1 MSFATFDLS
10 SQTVSNSVMSTLA
23 RSLETD
29 QLSPAPWLTG
39 TQISTSIKPRKEPKR
54 KKQVVNV

>member
-1 MSFATFDLS
+1 MSFPTFNLS

-29 QLSPAPWLTG
+29 QLSPAP
-39 TQISTSIKPRKEPKR
+39 
-54 KKQVVNV
+54 